1 MLGVITLSYSWM
13 LVNLF
18 ALLAESV
25 CSSRKEL
32 GPKPQPRIA
41 PRLIIDQLPLNNQAA

>member
-32 GPKPQPRIA
+32 GPKPHA
-41 PRLIIDQLPLNNQAA
+41 TYSSTAHH